1 MILSLMRTLLPMFIE
16 FLFLWKL
23 MDTDVSN
30 FLRQPTR
37 KNAIMQEMLEEPL
50 DLSMIPPSQV
60 DHNWHPKALFPV
72 RDEVEDDRALPVV
85 QRLPT
90 GKRRRLNV
98 QSAGISFNREAEDD
112 RVFPVVQSL
121 SNGKRRRLNEEPVRG
136 LPVVEEEF
144 EAVLVEYEETFDS
157 EDPIQEVD
165 EDILQN
171 VVDGGGGSVESSS
184 ADTSSASV
192 EETADQEIPA
202 QSYGSGF
209 WIDDQG
215 RPRRFSCRLLGEQ

>member
-1 MILSLMRTLLPMFIE
+1 
-16 FLFLWKL
+16 

-60 DHNWHPKALFPV
+60 DQNWHPKALFPV
-72 RDEVEDDRALPVV
+72 RDEVEDDPSVLPPVV

-121 SNGKRRRLNEEPVRG
+121 SNGKRRRLNEEPVRV
-136 LPVVEEEF
+136 LPVVEEEL

-192 EETADQEIPA
+192 EETADQKIPA
-202 QSYGSGF
+202 QTYGSGF
-209 WIDDQG
+209 RIDDQG
-215 RPRRFSCRLLGEQ
+215 RLRRFSCRFGEQE

>member
-1 MILSLMRTLLPMFIE
+1 
-16 FLFLWKL
+16 
-23 MDTDVSN
+23 
-30 FLRQPTR
+30 
-37 KNAIMQEMLEEPL
+37 MQEMLEEPL

-60 DHNWHPKALFPV
+60 DQNWHPKALFPV
-72 RDEVEDDRALPVV
+72 RDEVEDDPSVLPVLV

-112 RVFPVVQSL
+112 RVFPVVQRL
-121 SNGKRRRLNEEPVRG
+121 PTGKRRRLNEEPMRV
-136 LPVVEEEF
+136 LHVVEEELDAF
-144 EAVLVEYEETFDS
+144 LVEYEESFDS
-157 EDPIQEVD
+157 SEVV

-171 VVDGGGGSVESSS
+171 VVEGGSVESSS

>member
-72 RDEVEDDRALPVV
+72 RDEVEDDR
-85 QRLPT
+85 
-90 GKRRRLNV
+90 
-98 QSAGISFNREAEDD
+98 
-112 RVFPVVQSL
+112 VFPVVQSL
-121 SNGKRRRLNEEPVRG
+121 SNGKRRRLNEEPVRV

>member
-1 MILSLMRTLLPMFIE
+1 
-16 FLFLWKL
+16 

-60 DHNWHPKALFPV
+60 DQNWHPKALFPV
-72 RDEVEDDRALPVV
+72 RDEVEDDPSVLPVE
-85 QRLPT
+85 
-90 GKRRRLNV
+90 RLNV

-112 RVFPVVQSL
+112 RVFPVVQRL
-121 SNGKRRRLNEEPVRG
+121 PTGKRRRLNEEPMRV
-136 LPVVEEEF
+136 LHVVEEELDAF
-144 EAVLVEYEETFDS
+144 LVEYEESFDS
-157 EDPIQEVD
+157 SEVV

-171 VVDGGGGSVESSS
+171 VVEGGSVESSS

-192 EETADQEIPA
+192 EETADQKIPA
-202 QSYGSGF
+202 QTYGSGF
-209 WIDDQG
+209 RIDDQG
-215 RPRRFSCRLLGEQ
+215 RLRRFSCRFREQE

>member
-1 MILSLMRTLLPMFIE
+1 
-16 FLFLWKL
+16 
-23 MDTDVSN
+23 MDTDGCN

-60 DHNWHPKALFPV
+60 DQNWHPKALFPV
-72 RDEVEDDRALPVV
+72 RDEVEDDPSVLPVV

-121 SNGKRRRLNEEPVRG
+121 SNGKRRRLNEEPVRVVH
-136 LPVVEEEF
+136 VVEEELDAF
-144 EAVLVEYEETFDS
+144 LVEYEETFVSS
-157 EDPIQEVD
+157 EVV

-171 VVDGGGGSVESSS
+171 VVEGGSVESSS

-215 RPRRFSCRLLGEQ
+215 RPRRFSCRFREQE

>member
-1 MILSLMRTLLPMFIE
+1 
-16 FLFLWKL
+16 

-72 RDEVEDDRALPVV
+72 RDEVEDDR
-85 QRLPT
+85 
-90 GKRRRLNV
+90 
-98 QSAGISFNREAEDD
+98 
-112 RVFPVVQSL
+112 VFPVVQSL
-121 SNGKRRRLNEEPVRG
+121 SNGKRRRLNEEPVRV

>member
-1 MILSLMRTLLPMFIE
+1 
-16 FLFLWKL
+16 

-60 DHNWHPKALFPV
+60 DQNWHPKALFPV
-72 RDEVEDDRALPVV
+72 RDEVEDDPSVLPVV

-112 RVFPVVQSL
+112 RVFPVVQRL
-121 SNGKRRRLNEEPVRG
+121 PTGKRRRLNEEPMRV
-136 LPVVEEEF
+136 LHVVEEELDAF
-144 EAVLVEYEETFDS
+144 LVEYEESFDS
-157 EDPIQEVD
+157 SEVV

-171 VVDGGGGSVESSS
+171 VVEGGSVESSS

-192 EETADQEIPA
+192 EETADQKIPA
-202 QSYGSGF
+202 QTYGSGF
-209 WIDDQG
+209 RIDDQG
-215 RPRRFSCRLLGEQ
+215 RLRRFSCRFREQE

>member
-1 MILSLMRTLLPMFIE
+1 MILSLMRTLLPMFVE

-23 MDTDVSN
+23 MDTDGCN

-60 DHNWHPKALFPV
+60 DQNWHPKALFPV
-72 RDEVEDDRALPVV
+72 RDEVEDDPSVLPPVV

-112 RVFPVVQSL
+112 RVFPVVQRL
-121 SNGKRRRLNEEPVRG
+121 PTGKRRRLNEEPMRV
-136 LPVVEEEF
+136 LHVVEEELDAF
-144 EAVLVEYEETFDS
+144 LVEYEESFDS
-157 EDPIQEVD
+157 SEVV

-171 VVDGGGGSVESSS
+171 VVEGGSVESSS

-192 EETADQEIPA
+192 EETADQKIPA
-202 QSYGSGF
+202 QTYGSGF
-209 WIDDQG
+209 RIDDQG
-215 RPRRFSCRLLGEQ
+215 RLRRFSCRFREQE

>member
-1 MILSLMRTLLPMFIE
+1 
-16 FLFLWKL
+16 

-60 DHNWHPKALFPV
+60 DQNWHPKALFPV
-72 RDEVEDDRALPVV
+72 RDEVEDDPSVLPVV

-112 RVFPVVQSL
+112 RVFPVVQRL
-121 SNGKRRRLNEEPVRG
+121 PTGKRRRLNEEPMRV
-136 LPVVEEEF
+136 LHVVEEELDAF
-144 EAVLVEYEETFDS
+144 LVEYEETFDS
-157 EDPIQEVD
+157 SEVV

-171 VVDGGGGSVESSS
+171 VVEGGSVESSS

-192 EETADQEIPA
+192 EETADQKIPA
-202 QSYGSGF
+202 QTYGSGF
-209 WIDDQG
+209 RIDDQG
-215 RPRRFSCRLLGEQ
+215 RLRRFSCRFREQE

>member
-1 MILSLMRTLLPMFIE
+1 
-16 FLFLWKL
+16 
-23 MDTDVSN
+23 
-30 FLRQPTR
+30 
-37 KNAIMQEMLEEPL
+37 MQEMLEEPL

-60 DHNWHPKALFPV
+60 DQNWHPKALFPV
-72 RDEVEDDRALPVV
+72 RDEVEDDPSVLPPVV

-121 SNGKRRRLNEEPVRG
+121 SNGKRRRLNEEPVRV

-192 EETADQEIPA
+192 EETADQKIPA

-215 RPRRFSCRLLGEQ
+215 RLRRFSCRLLGEQ

>member
-1 MILSLMRTLLPMFIE
+1 
-16 FLFLWKL
+16 

-60 DHNWHPKALFPV
+60 DQNWHPKALFPV
-72 RDEVEDDRALPVV
+72 RDEVEDDPSVLPPVV

-112 RVFPVVQSL
+112 RVFPVVQRL
-121 SNGKRRRLNEEPVRG
+121 PTGKRRRLNEEPVRVVH
-136 LPVVEEEF
+136 VVEEELDAF
-144 EAVLVEYEETFDS
+144 LVEYEETFVSS
-157 EDPIQEVD
+157 EVV

-171 VVDGGGGSVESSS
+171 VVEGGSVGGGGSVESSS

>member
-1 MILSLMRTLLPMFIE
+1 
-16 FLFLWKL
+16 

-60 DHNWHPKALFPV
+60 DSYWHPKALFPV
-72 RDEVEDDRALPVV
+72 RDEVEDDPSVLPVV

-121 SNGKRRRLNEEPVRG
+121 SNGKRRRLNEEPVRV

-157 EDPIQEVD
+157 EDPIQEVV

-171 VVDGGGGSVESSS
+171 VVEGGSVESSS

>member
-1 MILSLMRTLLPMFIE
+1 
-16 FLFLWKL
+16 

-60 DHNWHPKALFPV
+60 DQNWHPKALFPV
-72 RDEVEDDRALPVV
+72 RDEVEDDPSVLPPVV

-112 RVFPVVQSL
+112 RVFPVVQRL
-121 SNGKRRRLNEEPVRG
+121 PTGKRRRLNEEPMRV
-136 LPVVEEEF
+136 LHVVEEELDAF
-144 EAVLVEYEETFDS
+144 LVEYEEIFDS
-157 EDPIQEVD
+157 SEVV

-171 VVDGGGGSVESSS
+171 VVDGGSVESSS
-184 ADTSSASV
+184 ANTSSASV
-192 EETADQEIPA
+192 EETADQKIPA
-202 QSYGSGF
+202 QTYGSGF
-209 WIDDQG
+209 RIDDQG
-215 RPRRFSCRLLGEQ
+215 RLRRFSCRFREQE